1 MKQVSFK
8 QFLPSYYQKDLE
20 ELLFFHP
27 SQHKYKN
34 AIDFNLL
41 NFGEIRLSV
50 MNDIIIVSLSEV
62 KARTLFIF
70 DSPMNDATLLGSAIY
85 LLEDRSVV
93 LVHLAVIAECMENN
107 YYQSEMITYRLL
119 EKLRS
124 LYNGN
129 RYEVIL
135 LPYLKKKIT
144 IKNRVVSIIE

>member
-8 QFLPSYYQKDLE
+8 KFLPSYYQKDLD

-41 NFGEIRLSV
+41 NYGEIRLSV

-70 DSPMNDATLLGSAIY
+70 DSTMNEATLLGSAIY

-107 YYQSEMITYRLL
+107 YYQAELITYRLI

-124 LYNGN
+124 LYSGN
-129 RYEVIL
+129 RYNEIL
-135 LPYLKKKIT
+135 LPYLNKKIK
-144 IKNRVVSIIE
+144 IRNRLIPIVE